1 MSVPSKGQKGFT
13 MNELKIT
20 NMSTE
25 LGAEVTG
32 YVLADV
38 RGVNSMGEY
47 AEDTSMG
54 IELHFA
60 PNTDSVPAVVVC
72 IMPDV
77 VDGNTP
83 VLSIHYRPYDTH
95 KTTEYT
101 AAAREYINSMSE
113 DELIEHGH
121 NEFNGKDQMLAAL
134 HTIDLLAA
142 HDEDE
147 ARAAYFDFMDNNL
160 SGMSFKFE
168 G

>member
-1 MSVPSKGQKGFT
+1 

-47 AEDTSMG
+47 AEDTSKG

-60 PNTDSVPAVVVC
+60 PNADSVPAVVVC

-77 VDGNTP
+77 VNNTP
-83 VLSIHYRPYDTH
+83 ILSIHCRPYDTH

-101 AAAREYINSMSE
+101 AAAREYINNMTE

-121 NEFNGKDQMLAAL
+121 NEFNGKDQMIAAL

-142 HDEDE
+142 RDEE
-147 ARAAYFDFMDNNL
+147 KASAAYFDFLDSNL
-160 SGMSFKFE
+160 SGMSFE
-168 G
+168 LIS

>member
-1 MSVPSKGQKGFT
+1 

-60 PNTDSVPAVVVC
+60 PNADSVPAVVVC

-77 VDGNTP
+77 VDSNTP
-83 VLSIHYRPYDTH
+83 ALSIHCHPYDPH

-101 AAAREYINSMSE
+101 AAAREYINSMTE

-121 NEFNGKDQMLAAL
+121 NEFNGKDQMIAAL
-134 HTIDLLAA
+134 HTINVLATYN
-142 HDEDE
+142 E
-147 ARAAYFDFMDNNL
+147 AAAKRAYFCFMENNL
-160 SGMSFKFE
+160 SGMSFEIKN
-168 G
+168 